1 MHHAPSTLITSH
13 TPGFA
18 GGTAS
23 GSAGGAAS
31 VSASTGPTAPP
42 SDALTTPLPSPLAGQ
57 TSPSNSPRAGTP
69 TPPNPPVSSEPSD
82 PRLHL
87 LLAGCYGVLVWHLP
101 PLGLAVVAAGLAGL
115 FAATPLR
122 RRRRPGMLRGHAW
135 FVLVWVALR
144 FALAC
149 LGPAEPSASMGGGDA
164 GPGGVLDALRFAW
177 PDAPLLAHAARESA
191 LLGVRLALLIGIG
204 LALALAAS
212 PRALGLALVWLLRPV
227 LGARAWQPALGV
239 ALMIHF
245 LPMAQGTFAQISRA
259 ADLRGPLPLRRRA
272 VLLPTAV
279 LRILGQRTWTQTVAV
294 AARGLDRPEAWR
306 PDFPFRPARW
316 VMTALLVGLGV
327 GMTFL
332 PG

>member
-1 MHHAPSTLITSH
+1 MQHDTSSP
-13 TPGFA
+13 TPGRTA
-18 GGTAS
+18 CSAS
-23 GSAGGAAS
+23 G
-31 VSASTGPTAPP
+31 TGPTVAPP
-42 SDALTTPLPSPLAGQ
+42 AAQAAPPEG
-57 TSPSNSPRAGTP
+57 PRAGV
-69 TPPNPPVSSEPSD
+69 PPLPDPPDPPD

-87 LLAGCYGVLVWHLP
+87 LLAGSYGVLVWHLP

-115 FAATPLR
+115 FAASPLR
-122 RRRRPGMLRGHAW
+122 RRLRPGMLRGHAW
-135 FVLVWVALR
+135 FVLVWVVLR

-149 LGPAEPSASMGGGDA
+149 LGPAAAPVSVIGTGGDA
-164 GPGGVLDALRFAW
+164 GEGGVFDALRFAW
-177 PDAPLLAHAARESA
+177 PDGPLLAHAAREAA

-239 ALMIHF
+239 ALMVHF
-245 LPMAQGTFAQISRA
+245 LPMAQGTFAHVSRA
-259 ADLRGPLPLRRRA
+259 ANLRGPLPLRRRA
-272 VLLPTAV
+272 LLLPAAV

-294 AARGLDRPEAWR
+294 AARGLDHPEAWR
-306 PDFPFRPARW
+306 PGFAFRPARW
-316 VMTALLVGLGV
+316 CMALLLVGLGA

>member
-1 MHHAPSTLITSH
+1 
-13 TPGFA
+13 
-18 GGTAS
+18 
-23 GSAGGAAS
+23 
-31 VSASTGPTAPP
+31 
-42 SDALTTPLPSPLAGQ
+42 
-57 TSPSNSPRAGTP
+57 
-69 TPPNPPVSSEPSD
+69 
-82 PRLHL
+82 
-87 LLAGCYGVLVWHLP
+87 VLVWHLP

-122 RRRRPGMLRGHAW
+122 RGLRPGMLRGHAW
-135 FVLVWVALR
+135 FVLVWVMLR

-149 LGPAEPSASMGGGDA
+149 LGPAETSSVPVIGNNGGAGAS
-164 GPGGVLDALRFAW
+164 GVFDALRLAW
-177 PDAPLLAHAARESA
+177 PDGPLLAHAARESA
-191 LLGVRLALLIGIG
+191 LLGTRLALLIGIG

-239 ALMIHF
+239 ALMVHF
-245 LPMAQGTFAQISRA
+245 LPMAQGTFTQISRA
-259 ADLRGPLPLRRRA
+259 ANLRGPLPLRRRA
-272 VLLPTAV
+272 VLLPAAV

-316 VMTALLVGLGV
+316 AMALLLAGLGV

>member
-1 MHHAPSTLITSH
+1 MQHEAP
-13 TPGFA
+13 PP
-18 GGTAS
+18 AS
-23 GSAGGAAS
+23 GPASRLPTDRATPPGGARAD
-31 VSASTGPTAPP
+31 VP
-42 SDALTTPLPSPLAGQ
+42 ALPD
-57 TSPSNSPRAGTP
+57 
-69 TPPNPPVSSEPSD
+69 PPNPPDPPDPPDPLNPPD

-115 FAATPLR
+115 FVASPLR
-122 RRRRPGMLRGHAW
+122 RRLRPGMLRGHAW

-149 LGPAEPSASMGGGDA
+149 LGSPEVPDAPGIGDA
-164 GPGGVLDALRFAW
+164 GVGGFGEAGGVFGALRFAW

-191 LLGVRLALLIGIG
+191 LLGVRLTLLIGIG

-239 ALMIHF
+239 ALMVHF
-245 LPMAQGTFAQISRA
+245 LPMAQGTFTQVSRA

-272 VLLPTAV
+272 VLLPAAV

-294 AARGLDRPEAWR
+294 AARGLDHPDAWQ
-306 PDFPFRPARW
+306 PDFPFRPVRW
-316 VMTALLVGLGV
+316 AVALLLVGLGV
-327 GMTFL
+327 GMTCL

>member
-1 MHHAPSTLITSH
+1 M
-13 TPGFA
+13 
-18 GGTAS
+18 
-23 GSAGGAAS
+23 SAL
-31 VSASTGPTAPP
+31 TGPP
-42 SDALTTPLPSPLAGQ
+42 SDALTTPQSSSVAEQ
-57 TSPSNSPRAGTP
+57 TSPSGSPRAGTP
-69 TPPNPPVSSEPSD
+69 APPNPPVSPEPSEPSD

-115 FAATPLR
+115 FAATPLQR
-122 RRRRPGMLRGHAW
+122 RLRPGMLRGHAW

-144 FALAC
+144 FVLAC
-149 LGPAEPSASMGGGDA
+149 LGSAEPSTIMGGGGGGSAA
-164 GPGGVLDALRFAW
+164 GAGGAGGLFDTLRFAW
-177 PDAPLLAHAARESA
+177 PDGPLLAHAARESA

-212 PRALGLALVWLLRPV
+212 PRALGLALVWLLRPM

-259 ADLRGPLPLRRRA
+259 ADLSGPLPLRRRA
-272 VLLPTAV
+272 VLLPAAV

-294 AARGLDRPEAWR
+294 AARGLDRPEAWQ

-316 VMTALLVGLGV
+316 AMAVLLVGLGA

>member
-1 MHHAPSTLITSH
+1 MSNR
-13 TPGFA
+13 
-18 GGTAS
+18 AS
-23 GSAGGAAS
+23 LPASPLTDVSQGSACPGVPPGG
-31 VSASTGPTAPP
+31 PP
-42 SDALTTPLPSPLAGQ
+42 
-57 TSPSNSPRAGTP
+57 
-69 TPPNPPVSSEPSD
+69 D

-87 LLAGCYGVLVWHLP
+87 LLAGCYGVLVWRLP
-101 PLGLAVVAAGLAGL
+101 LLGLAVVAAGLAGL
-115 FAATPLR
+115 FAMPPLR
-122 RRRRPGMLRGHAW
+122 HRLRPGMLRGHAW

-149 LGPAEPSASMGGGDA
+149 LGPMGDTSAVDGGA
-164 GPGGVLDALRFAW
+164 GGVFGVLRFAW
-177 PDAPLLAHAARESA
+177 PDGPLLAHAARESA
-191 LLGVRLALLIGIG
+191 LLGLRLALLIGIG

-239 ALMIHF
+239 ALMVHF
-245 LPMAQGTFAQISRA
+245 LPMAQGTFAQVSRA
-259 ADLRGPLPLRRRA
+259 GDLRGPLPLRRRA
-272 VLLPTAV
+272 VLLPAAV

-316 VMTALLVGLGV
+316 AMALLLAGLGV

>member
-1 MHHAPSTLITSH
+1 MQHDAPLPT
-13 TPGFA
+13 
-18 GGTAS
+18 
-23 GSAGGAAS
+23 
-31 VSASTGPTAPP
+31 SASPSAPGPAT
-42 SDALTTPLPSPLAGQ
+42 
-57 TSPSNSPRAGTP
+57 GTP
-69 TPPNPPVSSEPSD
+69 TASLPGQPSPSGALHADAPD

-101 PLGLAVVAAGLAGL
+101 PPGLAVVAAGLIGL
-115 FAATPLR
+115 FAASPLR
-122 RRRRPGMLRGHAW
+122 RRLRPGMLRGHAW
-135 FVLVWVALR
+135 FVLVWVVLR

-149 LGPAEPSASMGGGDA
+149 LGPAAEPVSAIGNEGGA
-164 GPGGVLDALRFAW
+164 GAGGVFDGLRLAW
-177 PDAPLLAHAARESA
+177 PDGPLLAHAARESA

-239 ALMIHF
+239 ALMVHF
-245 LPMAQGTFAQISRA
+245 LPMAQGTFTQISRA

-272 VLLPTAV
+272 VLLPAAV

-294 AARGLDRPEAWR
+294 AARGLDRPEAWQ

-316 VMTALLVGLGV
+316 AMALLLVGLGV

>member
-1 MHHAPSTLITSH
+1 MQHHAPPP
-13 TPGFA
+13 TPGP
-18 GGTAS
+18 TPCSPS
-23 GSAGGAAS
+23 GSGPAI
-31 VSASTGPTAPP
+31 VPPTAPAAP
-42 SDALTTPLPSPLAGQ
+42 PGAPHAGAPALPD
-57 TSPSNSPRAGTP
+57 
-69 TPPNPPVSSEPSD
+69 PPD

-115 FAATPLR
+115 FAASPLR
-122 RRRRPGMLRGHAW
+122 RRLRPGMLRGHAW
-135 FVLVWVALR
+135 FVLVWVVLR
-144 FALAC
+144 FTLAC
-149 LGPAEPSASMGGGDA
+149 LGPAEASPVSGIGDGGSTGAD
-164 GPGGVLDALRFAW
+164 GVFDALRFAW
-177 PDAPLLAHAARESA
+177 PDGPLLAHAAREAA

-239 ALMIHF
+239 ALMVHF
-245 LPMAQGTFAQISRA
+245 LPMAQGTFTQISRA

-272 VLLPTAV
+272 VLLPAAV

-306 PDFPFRPARW
+306 PDFAFRPVRW
-316 VMTALLVGLGV
+316 AVALLLAGLGV

>member
-1 MHHAPSTLITSH
+1 MQH
-13 TPGFA
+13 
-18 GGTAS
+18 
-23 GSAGGAAS
+23 
-31 VSASTGPTAPP
+31 
-42 SDALTTPLPSPLAGQ
+42 DAPLP
-57 TSPSNSPRAGTP
+57 TSGP
-69 TPPNPPVSSEPSD
+69 TPPLRPGTPHAGGPALPVLPDPPVPPDPPEPPD

-115 FAATPLR
+115 FVATPLR
-122 RRRRPGMLRGHAW
+122 RRLRPGMLRGHAW
-135 FVLVWVALR
+135 FVLAWVVLR

-149 LGPAEPSASMGGGDA
+149 LGTAETPPLPVIGGEGDGGG
-164 GPGGVLDALRFAW
+164 GLFDALRLTW
-177 PDAPLLAHAARESA
+177 PDGPLLAHAARESA

-227 LGARAWQPALGV
+227 LGARAWQPALGI
-239 ALMIHF
+239 ALMVHF
-245 LPMAQGTFAQISRA
+245 LPMAQGTFTQVSRA

-272 VLLPTAV
+272 VLLPAAV

-306 PDFPFRPARW
+306 PDFPFRPVRW
-316 VMTALLVGLGV
+316 ALALLLVGLGV

-332 PG
+332 PV

>member
-1 MHHAPSTLITSH
+1 MQDHSSAP
-13 TPGFA
+13 A
-18 GGTAS
+18 TAS
-23 GSAGGAAS
+23 SPDPADPAAPPGGARLS
-31 VSASTGPTAPP
+31 APP
-42 SDALTTPLPSPLAGQ
+42 GAPPELPAASPQ
-57 TSPSNSPRAGTP
+57 
-69 TPPNPPVSSEPSD
+69 D

-87 LLAGCYGVLVWHLP
+87 LLAGCYGVLVWRLP
-101 PLGLAVVAAGLAGL
+101 PSGLAVVAAGLAAL
-115 FAATPLR
+115 FMATPLR
-122 RRRRPGMLRGHAW
+122 RRLRPGMLRGHAW
-135 FVLVWVALR
+135 FVLAWMALR

-149 LGPAEPSASMGGGDA
+149 LGPVEGTPATPGGD
-164 GPGGVLDALRFAW
+164 GGVFGNLQFTW
-177 PDAPLLAHAARESA
+177 PDGPLLAHAARESA
-191 LLGVRLALLIGIG
+191 LLGLRLALLIGIG

-245 LPMAQGTFAQISRA
+245 LPMAQGTFAQASRA

-272 VLLPTAV
+272 VLLPAAV
-279 LRILGQRTWTQTVAV
+279 LRILGQRTWTQAVAV

-306 PDFPFRPARW
+306 PGFPFRPAQW
-316 VMTALLVGLGV
+316 ALALLLVGLGV